1 MDRAVVE
8 QYVNNFLTKYGDYLR
23 MQAKNYRTSRWDDDE
38 NPYVYDYKIDLD
50 YPSSVDPDDYCIANT
65 YKRLYIFPR
74 FYSRFVYVVSSKHN
88 YELFEYF
95 ILSRE
100 ASAMEADDA
109 VDFVGDWSDIYLDY
123 NSDSIINGDESKC
136 PLVIFEPMYTKIK
149 FKHDIRD
156 IDIIIANYEIDGTQY
171 EDVTLYNLILVNTG
185 RGKFVT
191 GELTVYLEPIG
202 RENDSSDVDDDEEE
216 DDDF

>member
-1 MDRAVVE
+1 MDRTVVE
-8 QYVNNFLTKYGDYLR
+8 QYVNNFLTKYGDYLK

-50 YPSSVDPDDYCIANT
+50 YPSSVDPDNYCIANT
-65 YKRLYIFPR
+65 YKRLYVSTR
-74 FYSRFVYVVSSKHN
+74 FYSRFVYIVSSKHN

-109 VDFVGDWSDIYLDY
+109 VDFVGDWSDTYLDY
-123 NSDSIINGDESKC
+123 DSGSIINGDGSKC
-136 PLVIFEPMYTKIK
+136 PLVIFKPIYTKIK
-149 FKHDIRD
+149 FIHDIRD
-156 IDIIIANYEIDGTQY
+156 IDIIIANYEIDGTQN

-202 RENDSSDVDDDEEE
+202 RENDSSDVDDDEKEE
-216 DDDF
+216 EF